1 MINMDLA
8 RPFAAL
14 TPTLDGDVLRVLA
27 NTSRPM
33 TAPTVAALAGNGS
46 EAGIRKALQRL
57 AGQGLV
63 TRERTGHH
71 DSYLLNRGH
80 LPADAVL
87 AIAAAR
93 LTLQDRIT
101 ATVTHWRIQPIFLA
115 LFGSVLTPEMRP
127 DSDVDIAIIRP
138 DDVPVDDPNWVDQCI
153 HLAER
158 GQEWTGNDV
167 RFFELSATEASNA
180 AEHGER
186 VVADIR
192 ERGLALVGEFP
203 R

>member
-1 MINMDLA
+1 
-8 RPFAAL
+8 
-14 TPTLDGDVLRVLA
+14 
-27 NTSRPM
+27 
-33 TAPTVAALAGNGS
+33 
-46 EAGIRKALQRL
+46 
-57 AGQGLV
+57 
-63 TRERTGHH
+63 
-71 DSYLLNRGH
+71 
-80 LPADAVL
+80 
-87 AIAAAR
+87 
-93 LTLQDRIT
+93 
-101 ATVTHWRIQPIFLA
+101 
-115 LFGSVLTPEMRP
+115 MRP